1 MPANSSRKIRILI
14 VDDMEPVRQ
23 GLRTIL
29 QLSEGFEVVGE
40 ACDGMEAVRA
50 AESLKPEVVLMDLEM
65 PVLGGLE
72 ATRRIKEQQ
81 PEMGIVILTI
91 HGSDEALARETEE
104 RIGSDEV
111 REQAAKAGSDAFIEK
126 EAPTKRLLA
135 AIREV
140 GASSFRHT
148 EGEGHG
154 H

>member
-50 AESLKPEVVLMDLEM
+50 AASLKPEVVLMDLEM

-91 HGSDEALARETEE
+91 H
-104 RIGSDEV
+104 GSDEV

>member
-91 HGSDEALARETEE
+91 HGN
-104 RIGSDEV
+104 DEV

>member
-1 MPANSSRKIRILI
+1 MPATTSRKIRILI

-40 ACDGMEAVRA
+40 ACNGLEAVRA

-81 PEMGIVILTI
+81 PEMGVVILTI
-91 HGSDEALARETEE
+91 HGSD
-104 RIGSDEV
+104 GV
-111 REQAAKAGSDAFIEK
+111 REEAAGAGSDAFVEK
-126 EAPTKRLLA
+126 EAPTERLLA
-135 AIREV
+135 TIREV
-140 GASSFRHT
+140 SASSCRHR

>member
-91 HGSDEALARETEE
+91 HGSDE
-104 RIGSDEV
+104 V
-111 REQAAKAGSDAFIEK
+111 REQAATAGSDAFIEK